1 MIIALLNTT
10 FAHILSIS
18 VIIIAWGISLFVLFK
33 IVNSRNRKYLD
44 KLLSKYKSLGKE
56 NNSLLSQYKLM
67 SLIADT
73 TDNLV
78 AITDNMGSI
87 IYINKTFR
95 EVLAIPSK
103 QSIGG
108 IQLFDY
114 EGLDK
119 IRDIFEDSSER
130 KQNAKS
136 EVYLTNRRGF
146 RYWLQVSFSHSVLN
160 NEHYVVVMAT
170 NINDLKYA
178 EEEIS
183 QQREEL
189 MVQGEQLESMNTE
202 LENINQLTTDSITYA
217 QRIQSALLPRK
228 DDYSRFLKDSF
239 LFFRPRDI
247 VSGDFYWYGEV
258 DDKAFF
264 VESDC
269 TGHGVPGALMATI
282 GNTLLNEIIISERIF
297 NPAIILKELDRK
309 IRVVLRQENSL
320 SGQQDG
326 MDMSIALYD
335 LESRELSI
343 SLANQFAFIYSNDE
357 LIEIPASLHS
367 IGGDI
372 LGRSNPVF
380 DLHRFNIS
388 DGDMLYFFSD
398 GYRDQ
403 YNEEETE
410 KMMQPRFKNII
421 SQICSLEMKE
431 QRKLIEEK
439 FDSWRGGTRQY
450 DDVIVWGLMF

>member
-1 MIIALLNTT
+1 LLDTT
-10 FAHILSIS
+10 FIHIISIL
-18 VIIIAWGISLFVLFK
+18 VILIIMGVSFYAIFFFV
-33 IVNSRNRKYLD
+33 NRANKKYLN
-44 KLLSKYKSLGKE
+44 KLLKRYRKLGKE
-56 NNSLLSQYKLM
+56 NSKLVNNYKLM
-67 SLIADT
+67 SLVADT

-78 AITDNMGSI
+78 AITNNKGSI
-87 IYINKTFR
+87 IYINRAFR
-95 EVLAIPSK
+95 EALAIPLN
-103 QSIGG
+103 QSTDG

-119 IRDIFEDSSER
+119 ILDIFEDSVER
-130 KQNAKS
+130 IQNAKS
-136 EVYLTNRRGF
+136 EVFLTNRRGF

-160 NEHYVVVMAT
+160 DNHYVVVMAT

-189 MVQGEQLESMNTE
+189 MVQGEQLEAMNTE

-228 DDYSRFLKDSF
+228 DDYSQFLRDTF
-239 LFFRPRDI
+239 LFFRHRDI

-309 IRVVLRQENSL
+309 IRIVLRQENSIT
-320 SGQQDG
+320 GQQDG

-335 LESRELSI
+335 LETRELSV
-343 SLANQFAFIYSNDE
+343 SLANQFAFLYTNNE

-367 IGGDI
+367 IGGDMFGESAPI
-372 LGRSNPVF
+372 F
-380 DLHRFNIS
+380 DLHRFSIA
-388 DGDMLYFFSD
+388 DGDLLYFFSD

-403 YNEEETE
+403 YNEDETE
-410 KMMQPRFKNII
+410 KMMQPRFKSII
-421 SQICSLEMKE
+421 SQICKLEMDK
-431 QRKLIEEK
+431 QRDFIEEQ

-450 DDVIVWGLMF
+450 DDVIVWGLKF